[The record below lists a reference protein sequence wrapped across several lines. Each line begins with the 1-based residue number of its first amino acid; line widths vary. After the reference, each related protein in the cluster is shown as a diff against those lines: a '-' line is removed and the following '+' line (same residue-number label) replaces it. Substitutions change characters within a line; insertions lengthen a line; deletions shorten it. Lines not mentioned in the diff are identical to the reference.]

1 MISFDL
7 VWRADGNMLVA
18 YSGSY
23 RLSVSTGGARKSW
36 NVDLIYPNAGWHSY
50 KHIANGEADAVSEA
64 CDLAERAFF
73 QELLQVDYDW
83 GDGYS
88 R

>member
-23 RLSVSTGGARKSW
+23 RLTVEAGVGDHEW
-36 NVDLIYPNAGWHSY
+36 HIDLIYPNAGWHSY
-50 KHIANGEADAVSEA
+50 KYIASGCGNTTSES
-64 CDLAERAFF
+64 CELAERAFF
-73 QELLQVDYDW
+73 RELLEVDFDW
-83 GDGYS
+83 S
-88 R
+88 TK